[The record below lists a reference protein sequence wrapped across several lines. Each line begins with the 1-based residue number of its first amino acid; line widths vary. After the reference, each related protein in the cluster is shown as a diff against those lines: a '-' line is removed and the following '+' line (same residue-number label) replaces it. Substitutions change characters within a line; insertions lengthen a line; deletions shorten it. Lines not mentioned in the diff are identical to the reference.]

1 MEKVLISDNV
11 YKNLPELLKSLV
23 VGFSEREKDIVL
35 VSSLAVMSNCM
46 PNIYGVYDGKDN
58 LPHLYLMVIAPPAS
72 GKGTMGY
79 SLELIDKI
87 HQKILSDSKLQIAA
101 WKKNKNS
108 DGSSKPSIKVKLLPG
123 NISSSK
129 FYKYLSDSEHGL
141 TIFETEADTLSSMLK
156 QDWGDFSDILRKAF
170 HNEKLSI
177 SRATD
182 DYYLEIKHPKLSM
195 VLSGTPGQV
204 KPLIQSTENGLF
216 SRFLFY
222 YFNDI
227 VKWKDV
233 SPSNHNLNHKA
244 IFKSAGNDLYTL
256 YSNLMTLKNKIEF
269 KLSDDQWKK
278 LNADFGDATDVFET
292 NGLGVLKSS
301 VFRIAPIQFRIAM
314 ILTVIRNIK
323 SISKH
328 KEITCSDVDFRS
340 SQLLIQYL
348 LNHTIKVSELFEK
361 EKNKLSVIEYSILS
375 KLPKNFKRVDAIKIS
390 QKALVKDRTMDNY
403 LKTWCIKKVVRK
415 LSPGYYEKIKTK

>member
-1 MEKVLISDNV
+1 MKKGQISDEV
-11 YKNLPELLKSLV
+11 YSNLPDFIKNLV
-23 VGFSEREKDIVL
+23 NGFSGREKDIVL

-46 PNIYGVYDGKDN
+46 PNVYGVYDGKDN
-58 LPHLYLMVIAPPAS
+58 LPHIYLMIIAPPAS

-87 HQKILSDSKLQIAA
+87 HQKILSESQLQIAA

-108 DGSSKPSIKVKLLPG
+108 DRDSKPSIKVKLLPG

-129 FYKYLSDSEHGL
+129 FYKYLSDSEYGL

-233 SPSNHNLNHKA
+233 SPGKHDFNHKA
-244 IFKSAGNDLYTL
+244 IFKSAGDDIYTL
-256 YSNLMTLKNKIEF
+256 YENLMTLMNKIEF
-269 KLSDDQWKK
+269 KLSNNQWKK
-278 LNADFGDATDVFET
+278 LNIDFGDTTDVFES
-292 NGLGVLKSS
+292 NGLGTLKSS

-314 ILTVIRNIK
+314 ILTVIRNRK
-323 SISKH
+323 DISKH
-328 KEITCSDVDFRS
+328 KELICSDVDFRS
-340 SQLLIQYL
+340 SQLLIQHL
-348 LNHTIKVSELFEK
+348 LNHTLKVSELFEK
-361 EKNKLSVIEYSILS
+361 EKNKLSVVEYSVLS
-375 KLPKNFKRVDAIKIS
+375 ELPKKFKRADAIKVSKTASI
-390 QKALVKDRTMDNY
+390 KARTMDNY
-403 LKTWCIKKVVRK
+403 LKKWCAKKVVRK
-415 LSPGYYEKIKTK
+415 LSTGYYEKVK